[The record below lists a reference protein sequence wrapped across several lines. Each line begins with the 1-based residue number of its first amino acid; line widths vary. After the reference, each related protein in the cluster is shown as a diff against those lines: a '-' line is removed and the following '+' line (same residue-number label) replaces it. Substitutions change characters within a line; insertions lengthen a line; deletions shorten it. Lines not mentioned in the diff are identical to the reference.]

1 MVRLPWIAMLIAL
14 IGLVWATGCLAWS
27 VRQARVTYPAYATAL
42 TPYRGEF
49 NPTRYDI
56 RDKSGTFEIVEWPE
70 DDRDGYILVS
80 HQHSE
85 FRGGGRLWPLRTVE
99 LELRIESLQAY
110 DATDVRFLAVDDHWR
125 ATIKR
130 LNEQTLEPYQIEARR
145 LLCEMISFEDGASV
159 STVLVPDAAYRNA
172 LITLGIGVVTFVLF
186 GLTLLVQMVFV
197 VLQRRRLI
205 ET

>member
-1 MVRLPWIAMLIAL
+1 MVRLPSIAMLLAL
-14 IGLVWATGCLAWS
+14 IGLVWAAGCLAWS
-27 VRQARVTYPAYATAL
+27 VRQARLTYPAYASVP
-42 TPYRGEF
+42 TPYRVVF
-49 NPTRYDI
+49 NPIRYDI
-56 RDKSGTFEIVEWPE
+56 RDRRGEFEIVEWPE
-70 DDRDGYILVS
+70 DDRDGFILVS

-99 LELRIESLQAY
+99 LELRVESLQAY
-110 DATDVRFLAVDDHWR
+110 DTTDVRFLAVDDHWR

-145 LLCEMISFEDGASV
+145 LLCEMIAFEDGARV

-172 LITLGIGVVTFVLF
+172 LVALGMGAVTFVLF
-186 GLTLLVQMVFV
+186 GLTFLVQMGFV
-197 VLQRRRLI
+197 VSQRRRLI